1 MTLARGQD
9 IIPVCPDHVTAVSGG
24 TEAVIFSVTIF
35 RAGIAAGEADAR
47 WSGPRPGYT
56 MKTYS
61 VKAGEIERRWFVVD
75 AEGKVLGRIATEV
88 ARILRGKHK
97 PTYTPHLDTGD
108 FVIVV
113 NADKVQLTG
122 NKADQKTYF
131 KHTGYMGHERF
142 IPFKEMLAKRPERI
156 IELAVKGMLPKG
168 ALGRQMRKKLKV
180 YAGAE
185 HPHVAQDPQPLTF

>member
-1 MTLARGQD
+1 
-9 IIPVCPDHVTAVSGG
+9 
-24 TEAVIFSVTIF
+24 
-35 RAGIAAGEADAR
+35 
-47 WSGPRPGYT
+47 

-75 AEGKVLGRIATEV
+75 AEGKVLGRIASEI

-108 FVIVV
+108 FVVVV
-113 NADKVQLTG
+113 NAEKVALTG
-122 NKADQKTYF
+122 RKAEQKTYF
-131 KHTGYMGHERF
+131 RHTGYMGNEKF
-142 IPFKEMLAKRPERI
+142 IPFKQMLDKHPERV

-168 ALGRQMRKKLKV
+168 ALGRQMYTKLRV

-185 HPHVAQDPQPLTF
+185 HPHQAQQPEPLTF